1 MGSSDLKRQ
10 GYQKNKEPVQELRVL
25 WKKDRLH
32 STINKYIGKLTFTR
46 LQACCSRI
54 VTLKI

>member
-1 MGSSDLKRQ
+1 MGSPDLKDQIRQ
-10 GYQKNKEPVQELRVL
+10 EYQKNKERIQELRVL
-25 WKKDRLH
+25 WKN
-32 STINKYIGKLTFTR
+32 STINKYIETLTFTR